1 MSKNKGEITIYEFR
15 IEGKL
20 DACWSA
26 WFEGLEIHEAVD
38 EDTNLPV
45 TVLIEP
51 VIDPSAL
58 HGFLEKINSLNL
70 KLLSV
75 NQVRTKAK

>member
-1 MSKNKGEITIYEFR
+1 MSKNKGEIAVYEFR
-15 IEGKL
+15 IVGKL

-26 WFEGLEIHEAVD
+26 WFEGLEIHETVD
-38 EDTNLPV
+38 EDTNLAV
-45 TVLIEP
+45 TVLIGP

-58 HGFLEKINSLNL
+58 HGILEKINSLNL